1 LASTKTLQTRI
12 KHKYDTSTNW
22 DNSTNP
28 LLQGELGISND
39 DGIIKVGD
47 GTNTYNNLEDT
58 HVYPSK
64 YYLDNSPAVPLIIGT
79 QTKATGTWTGVSD
92 TIVALKD
99 GLTIKYWLPYA
110 GSGSASLTL
119 TLKDGTTTSAIPV
132 YYGGTTRINAQYE
145 AGCILTLTY
154 LSEPNV
160 KGDIKSAGWWA
171 DANSDTDTNIYDKT
185 KYAGV
190 VYAKKAISASNIITG
205 NSEGYSQL
213 NSGDAFDVTYPILY
227 ATKSI
232 TINKTGSENYILTSF
247 TTSTTQKGNFT
258 LYKTVFIK
266 GTLSGTT
273 FTPVSTTPL
282 VQIDDTTDTDESYYY
297 VLLGL
302 VSKATEM
309 YLAPPH
315 PVYKFIDGVF
325 SLVNTWRP
333 VVDNL
338 TSTDTDKSLSANQG
352 KVLDDKKIT
361 HTTITTATDLDTLT
375 TTGIYHLKVSNNTK
389 VPTTGNGTLYVDF
402 NVSTPYQIWEADNV
416 TGKYYKRTYTNSS
429 WGSWVT
435 LYRTDTVTTAT
446 TSGSGNVLTSIT
458 ATNGALSITKDLSVY
473 SKSETYTQTEINNL
487 LLNYVPKTGGE
498 FTGAVTI
505 SDELYNDSATLG
517 DVIVNGSARFN
528 NTVYIS
534 QTPSTDTQAANKK
547 YVDDAIKAG
556 FAANDAM
563 VFKGVVDSTTTW
575 NKINSATHSA
585 GDTYR
590 VSVKGTYGNDVCEVG
605 DLIICINDG
614 TSANND
620 DWIVVQ
626 TNIDG
631 AVTNTTNTSTKGNVA
646 VFSDTT
652 GRVIEDSGIASS
664 NLFLTT
670 AIKNLTI
677 QTNGSNLC
685 TYTPNS
691 NTEIFDFKA
700 GTNVTL
706 STDTSSHTHTITISS
721 SDTHL
726 TSKNIVG
733 NSEATTNT
741 TSVLTNGNVYLK
753 HIESNSTTPTSSH
766 LIKGTGSSTVE
777 TDSSGNIIVDSV
789 PLIIGTQTTTTASW
803 TGKAETISVLKDGM
817 SIKYWLPTTSASNVT
832 LNLTLK
838 GGSTTG
844 ALPVYYSGTTRLTT
858 HYAAN
863 NIVSL
868 VYRENVTIGS
878 TTIAKGF
885 WCDGDY
891 NSNTDVYV
899 KQTLTSNDGRY
910 PLLASTKNTGTTTTD
925 VTTTA
930 YRNNNIYMTPST
942 GALTVSKL
950 FSSFNSNGEDDST
963 HCVDLQG
970 EYSTPNYSSI
980 NTKFYMN
987 DNGFYLGVN
996 SNGMENA
1003 ICTSNSKL
1011 TIRTNDCYIYSST
1024 NFKLNTVESIKIDAG
1039 TDFKIYE
1046 NGYGRFQIADQTY
1059 LRNKDNSVALQMSD
1073 STMSL
1078 YGDTIEAYSNY
1089 GGIKFDLSNSGYYGD
1104 YGKFT
1109 VRNAN
1114 SIGLYVPNNEANK
1127 TFKLYVGRNNAKIGF
1142 INTLENNNSYGGKID
1157 NGIAIG
1163 KSKTRIYGMLQHQG
1177 DRRVFSTNGQD
1188 NTRSEGTSAKSG
1200 WIKLASI
1207 SLEEESGCQHYCNL
1221 YFKIINKDQ
1230 STNEPTELFLKLYG
1244 LDDTEVGVYSLQNS
1258 SFKYS
1263 GITYSQNTNYVFLVK
1278 SSDLCYDLYVKKITS
1293 EDFVTVLDFH
1303 NQAALHNISVE
1314 WHDNS
1319 LVTTMPSN
1327 PIYPTLI
1334 TKTNNLSAESI
1345 TSKDITISNNLTV
1358 DNSITTGRI
1367 IGKGGNLNIDYTGL
1381 KLRKADATNIL
1392 QFENTKA
1399 YPVQNSGTLVS
1410 FDLGAS
1416 GYEFN
1421 NIYAKNFIATTSI
1434 TSKVSMTSPYYI
1446 ATQKIALTNGKV
1458 AGFTEGTSRLY
1469 GDGVV
1474 ISNPKI
1480 ANDQGWIRVTG
1491 TSESDTML
1499 EIATGDD
1506 GGVGE
1511 QIVARQYNTSSAVA
1525 NELTL
1530 LDKSGNTSVPHN
1542 LSVGGTL
1549 GVTGATTLGSTL
1561 TVTSDTTLKS
1571 KTIFGV
1577 ASSTNGE
1584 LYIHNNKNDYYIK
1597 LISGL
1602 ANVSSPTANVTNTL
1616 PPVDCVLSSVAR
1628 TDYSPKWLNT
1638 NNELTFGASGLQFFS
1653 LSGTVQTGTTNKANT
1668 TDAKTNNTPTTAWYH
1683 ILRMNYQGSTGY
1695 YGDIALSVND
1705 SGGMYWRRVTNGSS
1719 YGWVRSIDQ
1728 NGGEL
1733 FDGKHLDRVGKS
1745 SSWYNGRDNAMII
1758 QTSITGYNP
1767 IISAKTSV
1775 GSWEFGPYNN
1785 NDAMCL
1791 TYITDTNYSAKTNTA
1806 TASYAFGIDGVLTAT
1821 TFKGSLSGNADTAS
1835 AVQNNT
1841 THTNG
1846 TYYPTFVSSTNTTA
1860 QLYES
1865 EAFQYKITNGTTSAD
1880 GSASLIVGNNTKSG
1894 TINNKKGYIFLYN
1907 SGTNYGKLHY
1917 APIVADDG
1925 TSSDAEF
1932 KFRKG
1937 GYVITTGEVSYSG
1950 LTTGYQIGKLGLG
1963 TTEFTLYGTDTKN
1976 TVGDTNITFTDVD
1989 DKSEKLYYVGVTN
2002 NSEKGSQQ
2010 SYKDNNVYIYQ
2021 HTVSE
2026 KQTDGTYKDVN
2037 QDFLNSKYIKTQYIE
2052 GSEGLTIQTM
2062 NDGKVWFR
2070 NSTDNNNYAVIQK
2083 NSSGKFEFRLDTM
2096 GATDNSDF
2104 HILGNTIYFNSFVGT
2119 DGTTTTYG
2127 SINSDTFNVNSKK
2140 SIFRNIVPF
2149 ATENYSLGQD
2159 NDDGKL
2165 YWNKLY
2171 VKDITATG
2179 DVSVGGTLTTCNIYP
2194 KADNSYNL
2202 GGSSTLRWKNVY
2214 AVTFNGALS
2223 GNATTATQLATARTI
2238 TLAGDLTGSV
2248 SFNGASNVT
2257 LNGYAYYSTVTVG
2270 NTNNY
2275 PYHRIAKL
2283 DTITT
2288 TYTDKCI
2295 TLYISQGYNTGNY
2308 GIARVVLRTNSGTTA
2323 STVNIE
2329 WLVRKGFA
2337 VDALQAGIY
2346 NVCGYTYCDLFLKT
2360 QGAYAGAVIRDIGSE
2375 ARNSIGRTWTLVNS
2389 TEVNNTTSSDALT
2402 SIDCYAS
2409 LATAATKLHSQAYSL
2424 TEDEDIPKG
2433 VDVGEVNKA
2442 NSATTADTATTAT
2455 NATNATYASQGK
2467 DGSFKSASM
2476 YASNLYGN
2484 ANININADQLYIQ
2497 NYAKSTKYVSLT
2509 SSQLTINI
2517 DNTTIR
2523 NINPYADSKYNL
2535 GNSGLRWD
2543 SIYGKELRIDSIDNS
2558 FANDDEDAAINLKS
2572 HINFTGDHFFSDS
2585 TNNCCFDIDMDQSNG
2600 TFEIGMRDGDVT
2612 ADWSSRINFKPNG
2625 VSLIAESFI
2634 NVVGSDNVIIKGDS
2648 DEINIGNGVRISS
2661 CDGELKLYSNYDI
2674 NISNRGAYI
2683 PLADISFESSYSS
2696 GYVIGNWSNLKKAI
2710 YGTSYNHNGNI
2721 SMVSTDKIRSISDD
2735 CTDII
2740 SCQDINLYSQ
2750 NNTNIFSNT
2759 GIRLIPSGDVYLLP
2773 GGKGADNRPSK
2784 TEFVYTGNI
2793 KGKKFSDDDAEKPT
2807 ITNFS
2812 DIHSEKFEVDGKW
2825 NISVNSETGALDFCI
2840 K

>member
-39 DGIIKVGD
+39 DGVIKVGD
-47 GTNTYNNLEDT
+47 GTNTYNKLEDT

-119 TLKDGTTTSAIPV
+119 TLKDGTTTGAIPV

-190 VYAKKAISASNIITG
+190 IYAKKAISASNIITG

-213 NSGDAFDVTYPILY
+213 NSGDAFDITYPILY

-258 LYKTVFIK
+258 LYKTIFIK

-273 FTPVSTTPL
+273 FTPISTTPL

-352 KVLDDKKIT
+352 KVLDDKKLN

-402 NVSTPYQIWEADNV
+402 NVSTPYQIWEADSV

-517 DVIVNGSARFN
+517 DVIVSGSARFN

-631 AVTNTTNTSTKGNVA
+631 AVINSSKSGTEGNVV
-646 VFSDTT
+646 VFKNATD
-652 GRVIEDSGIASS
+652 IKDSGIASS
-664 NLFLTT
+664 D
-670 AIKNLTI
+670 IQKKSDMKGLTI
-677 QTNGSNLC
+677 QTMNGSTASNVC
-685 TYTPNS
+685 TYKPKDND
-691 NTEIFDFKA
+691 EIFILKG
-700 GTNVTL
+700 GTNVSL
-706 STDTSSHTHTITISS
+706 SADNSNHTHTITINSP
-721 SDTHL
+721 DTHL

-753 HIESNSTTPTSSH
+753 HIESNSTTATSSH
-766 LIKGTGSSTVE
+766 LIKGTGSATVE

-899 KQTLTSNDGRY
+899 KQTLTSNNDSY

-930 YRNNNIYMTPST
+930 YRNNNIYMRPST

-1046 NGYGRFQIADQTY
+1046 NGYRRFQIADQTY
-1059 LRNKDNSVALQMSD
+1059 LCNKDNSVALQMSD

-1089 GGIKFDLSNSGYYGD
+1089 GGIKFDLSNSGDYGD

-1114 SIGLYVPNNEANK
+1114 SIGLYVPNEAVNK

-1188 NTRSEGTSAKSG
+1188 NTRSEGTSAKAG
-1200 WIKLASI
+1200 WIKLATI
-1207 SLEEESGCQHYCNL
+1207 SLDNNFGCQHNGYL
-1221 YFKIINKDQ
+1221 YFKIINKAQ
-1230 STNEPTELFLKLYG
+1230 SNNEPTELFICVQGNSDSSSDY
-1244 LDDTEVGVYSLQNS
+1244 YSLDKR
-1258 SFKYS
+1258 SFEYS
-1263 GITYSQNTNYVFLVK
+1263 GVTYSQNTNYVFLVK

-1303 NQAALHNISVE
+1303 NQAALHNINVE
-1314 WHDNS
+1314 WHKNS

-1334 TKTNNLSAESI
+1334 TKTNNLNAESI
-1345 TSKDITISNNLTV
+1345 TSKNVTISNNLTV
-1358 DNSITTGRI
+1358 GNSITANRI
-1367 IGKGGNLNIDYTGL
+1367 IADPNKSNNLNIDYTGL
-1381 KLRKADATNIL
+1381 KLRKADATTIL

-1421 NIYAKNFIATTSI
+1421 NIYAMLFIAKQQFT
-1434 TSKVSMTSPYYI
+1434 
-1446 ATQKIALTNGKV
+1446 LTNGKV
-1458 AGFTEGTSRLY
+1458 SGLAAGTSRLY
-1469 GDGVV
+1469 GNGLV

-1480 ANDQGWIRVTG
+1480 SNDLGWIRVTG
-1491 TSESDTML
+1491 TAETDTVL

-1506 GGVGE
+1506 GGAGE
-1511 QIVARQYNTSSAVA
+1511 QIVARQYNTSSAIV
-1525 NELTL
+1525 NELKL
-1530 LDKSGNTSVPHN
+1530 LDNSGNTKVPHK
-1542 LSVGGTL
+1542 LE
-1549 GVTGATTLGSTL
+1549 
-1561 TVTSDTTLKS
+1561 
-1571 KTIFGV
+1571 I
-1577 ASSTNGE
+1577 GE
-1584 LYIHNNKNDYYIK
+1584 YLHR
-1597 LISGL
+1597 
-1602 ANVSSPTANVTNTL
+1602 P
-1616 PPVDCVLSSVAR
+1616 
-1628 TDYSPKWLNT
+1628 
-1638 NNELTFGASGLQFFS
+1638 
-1653 LSGTVQTGTTNKANT
+1653 
-1668 TDAKTNNTPTTAWYH
+1668 
-1683 ILRMNYQGSTGY
+1683 
-1695 YGDIALSVND
+1695 
-1705 SGGMYWRRVTNGSS
+1705 
-1719 YGWVRSIDQ
+1719 
-1728 NGGEL
+1728 
-1733 FDGKHLDRVGKS
+1733 GKS

-1758 QTSITGYNP
+1758 QTSIATSGYSP
-1767 IISAKTSV
+1767 ILSTKTSA
-1775 GSWEFGPYNN
+1775 GSWELGPLYSDSGMYLN
-1785 NDAMCL
+1785 
-1791 TYITDTNYSAKTNTA
+1791 YITDTNYSAKTNTQ
-1806 TASYAFGIDGVLTAT
+1806 TAYYKFGTDGVLT
-1821 TFKGSLSGNADTAS
+1821 
-1835 AVQNNT
+1835 
-1841 THTNG
+1841 TN
-1846 TYYPTFVSSTNTTA
+1846 
-1860 QLYES
+1860 
-1865 EAFQYKITNGTTSAD
+1865 K
-1880 GSASLIVGNNTKSG
+1880 
-1894 TINNKKGYIFLYN
+1894 
-1907 SGTNYGKLHY
+1907 
-1917 APIVADDG
+1917 
-1925 TSSDAEF
+1925 
-1932 KFRKG
+1932 
-1937 GYVITTGEVSYSG
+1937 
-1950 LTTGYQIGKLGLG
+1950 
-1963 TTEFTLYGTDTKN
+1963 
-1976 TVGDTNITFTDVD
+1976 
-1989 DKSEKLYYVGVTN
+1989 
-2002 NSEKGSQQ
+2002 
-2010 SYKDNNVYIYQ
+2010 
-2021 HTVSE
+2021 
-2026 KQTDGTYKDVN
+2026 
-2037 QDFLNSKYIKTQYIE
+2037 IKTQYIE
-2052 GSEGLTIQTM
+2052 GSEGLTIKTM
-2062 NDGKVWFR
+2062 NDGKIWFR
-2070 NSTDNNNYAVIQK
+2070 NSTDENNYAVIQK
-2083 NSSGKFEFRLDTM
+2083 NSDGKFEFRLSTI

-2104 HILGNTIYFNSFVGT
+2104 HLLGNTIYWNSLP
-2119 DGTTTTYG
+2119 TTTNNTTTYTTYG

-2179 DVSVGGTLTTCNIYP
+2179 DVSIDGTLTTCNIYP

-2248 SFNGASNVT
+2248 SFSGASNVT
-2257 LNGYAYYSTVTVG
+2257 LNGYAYYSTITVG

-2308 GIARVVLRTNSGTTA
+2308 GIARVVLRTNSGTA
-2323 STVNIE
+2323 VSTVNIE

-2346 NVCGYTYCDLFLKT
+2346 NVCGSTYCDLFLKT
-2360 QGAYAGAVIRDIGSE
+2360 QSAYAGAVIRDIGSE

-2402 SIDCYAS
+2402 STECYAS
-2409 LATAATKLHSQAYSL
+2409 LAIAATKLHSQAYSL
-2424 TEDEDIPKG
+2424 TKDEDIPKG

-2442 NSATTADTATTAT
+2442 NSATTADS
-2455 NATNATYASQGK
+2455 ATYASQGK
-2467 DGSFKSASM
+2467 DDTFTTKTLLGKKNLTIGADSLYIRPYDTTQNP
-2476 YASNLYGN
+2476 YASF
-2484 ANININADQLYIQ
+2484 
-2497 NYAKSTKYVSLT
+2497 T
-2509 SSQLTINI
+2509 SSMFTVNI

-2523 NINPYADSKYNL
+2523 NVKPYADSKYNL
-2535 GNSGLRWD
+2535 GD
-2543 SIYGKELRIDSIDNS
+2543 SNLCWNYIYGKELRISSVDNTTADNS
-2558 FANDDEDAAINLKS
+2558 NSISLNSKVSFNGGHLYCFADSTYSDIDMYSDYSFEIGRRRGANLSDSWYNCINFSYGNINLISDNNINLKADYS
-2572 HINFTGDHFFSDS
+2572 IHINCDNTTKITADIIKLSSDS
-2585 TNNCCFDIDMDQSNG
+2585 STYLRSGQFALLVDGNIIFSNKSRNTQSGILHYGLYDMYETGVFGKDISSS
-2600 TFEIGMRDGDVT
+2600 IGKFYSDSD
-2612 ADWSSRINFKPNG
+2612 AQQ
-2625 VSLIAESFI
+2625 
-2634 NVVGSDNVIIKGDS
+2634 DNV
-2648 DEINIGNGVRISS
+2648 
-2661 CDGELKLYSNYDI
+2661 CM
-2674 NISNRGAYI
+2674 ISNAK
-2683 PLADISFESSYSS
+2683 L
-2696 GYVIGNWSNLKKAI
+2696 V
-2710 YGTSYNHNGNI
+2710 T
-2721 SMVSTDKIRSISDD
+2721 VSRSQ
-2735 CTDII
+2735 TDILAG
-2740 SCQDINLYSQ
+2740 SGLNLYSGGYI
-2750 NNTNIFSNT
+2750 NLFSDTGARVLSDYNIE
-2759 GIRLIPSGDVYLLP
+2759 LIPGSTHDTDYY
-2773 GGKGADNRPSK
+2773 PSPNYY
-2784 TEFVYTGNI
+2784 VRTGNI
-2793 KGKKFSDDDAEKPT
+2793 KGRDLTNDTKPT